1 MHKIFISY
9 SRKDIDFV
17 RKLAGDLEKANYD
30 VWWDIT
36 DLRGGDE
43 WVTRIAAAIEASETV
58 IVVLSPNSFQSEW
71 VRKEY
76 TQAIGLHK
84 RIIPIMFM
92 PSPVPFALNTINY
105 VNFAAGEYQD
115 NFASL
120 LNALGYTDEPPT
132 VTPFEPGQATFP
144 AWMRYGIPAFILIA
158 ILLFVL
164 LRPKPETPLP
174 TPEPSV
180 TVSATATPEP
190 FTDTPSPTPS
200 ATSTATATATV
211 SATATATRPTSTSTA
226 TIEVLESLPFCVS
239 RDIARRF
246 TAIYVRTGPDDI
258 YPPFEEGLLTKNPR
272 TQSPQCL
279 TFSAIS
285 EDGLW
290 LLIADDQLDPELQRF
305 EGGWIR
311 RDLLVPGVSGTINL
325 PVVTLTPTPTASETP
340 TITPTLTRTLSPTM
354 TPSPTPSD
362 TPSPT
367 STPTETETATPTD
380 TATP

>member
-1 MHKIFISY
+1 MQKIFISY
-9 SRKDIDFV
+9 SRKDTDFV

-43 WVTRIAAAIEASETV
+43 WVTRIAAAIETSDFI
-58 IVVLSPNSFQSEW
+58 IVVLSPDSIQSEW

-84 RIIPIMFM
+84 RIIPIMFT
-92 PSPVPFALNTINY
+92 PCPVPFALNTINY
-105 VNFAAGEYQD
+105 VNFVSGEYQD
-115 NFASL
+115 NFAEL
-120 LNALGYTDEPPT
+120 LKALGYTDKPPV
-132 VTPFEPGQATFP
+132 VTPFERVQATIP
-144 AWMRYGIPAFILIA
+144 SWMRYGIPALLGIVL
-158 ILLFVL
+158 LLFL
-164 LRPKPETPLP
+164 ILRPGPETPLP
-174 TPEPSV
+174 TPSPTTASTV
-180 TVSATATPEP
+180 TSTPEP
-190 FTDTPSPTPS
+190 LTVTASLTPS
-200 ATSTATATATV
+200 ATPTLTVTTTATATV
-211 SATATATRPTSTSTA
+211 TRPTSTPTV

-246 TAIYVRTGPDDI
+246 TAIYVRTGPDDT

-272 TQSPQCL
+272 TQNPQCL

-290 LLIADDQLDPELQRF
+290 LLIANDQTDPEVVKF

-311 RDLLVPGVSGTINL
+311 RDLLVAGVGGNVNL
-325 PVVTLTPTPTASETP
+325 PVVTLTPTPTPSNTP
-340 TITPTLTRTLSPTM
+340 TITPTFTR
-354 TPSPTPSD
+354 TPSPTL
-362 TPSPT
+362 TPSPIPT
-367 STPTETETATPTD
+367 DTPTPTETETPTPTD

>member
-1 MHKIFISY
+1 MEKIFISY

-17 RKLAGDLEKANYD
+17 RKLAADLEKANYD

-43 WVTRIAAAIEASETV
+43 WVTRIEAAIEASQTV
-58 IVVLSPNSFQSEW
+58 IVVLSPNSLQSEW

-84 RIIPIMFM
+84 RIIPIMFA

-105 VNFAAGEYQD
+105 VNFVSGEYQD

-120 LNALGYTDEPPT
+120 LSALGYTDEPPT
-132 VTPFEPGQATFP
+132 VTPFRRGQGTFP
-144 AWMRYGIPAFILIA
+144 VWMRYGIPAVIGIV
-158 ILLFVL
+158 ILLFAL

-180 TVSATATPEP
+180 TASATSTPEP
-190 FTDTPSPTPS
+190 FTDTPSVTPS
-200 ATSTATATATV
+200 APATLTATV
-211 SATATATRPTSTSTA
+211 SATATATQPTSTSTA

-246 TAIYVRTGPDDI
+246 TAIYVRTGPDDS
-258 YPPFEEGLLTKNPR
+258 YAPFEEGLLTKNPR
-272 TQSPQCL
+272 TQNPQCL

-290 LLIADDQLDPELQRF
+290 LLIADDQTDPEIQTF

-311 RDLLVPGVSGTINL
+311 RDLLAAGVSGSISL
-325 PVVTLTPTPTASETP
+325 PIVTLTPTPTPSDTP
-340 TITPTLTRTLSPTM
+340 TITPTVTRMPSPTM
-354 TPSPTPSD
+354 TPSPLPSATP
-362 TPSPT
+362 TPT
-367 STPTETETATPTD
+367 FTPTETETSTPTD